1 MFFRNF
7 FHHAKPFDKIKS
19 QKKHIDLSIKR
30 HCLKTLYIVH
40 VDKIFSIFHAS
51 LNQNEFT
58 SKMSTIACLKF

>member
-1 MFFRNF
+1 MLFRNF

-19 QKKHIDLSIKR
+19 QQETHLSIKR
-30 HCLKTLYIVH
+30 HCLKTFYIVH